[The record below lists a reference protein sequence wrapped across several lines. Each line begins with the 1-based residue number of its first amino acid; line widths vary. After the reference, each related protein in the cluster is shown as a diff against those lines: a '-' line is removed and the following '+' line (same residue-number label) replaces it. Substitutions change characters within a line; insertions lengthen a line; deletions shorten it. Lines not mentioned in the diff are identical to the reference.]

1 MERSKYRVIKQALQA
16 QLLRNLMVTSE
27 KGKINSRKEDLSNKT
42 ERKMVIRLNLHQ
54 ETMVLIKI

>member
-1 MERSKYRVIKQALQA
+1 VRKELWQA

-27 KGKINSRKEDLSNKT
+27 KVKINSRKEDLSNKT
-42 ERKMVIRLNLHQ
+42 QRKMVIRLNFHQ